1 MRRLSHI
8 LKTMNFEETEEQNM
22 IRNMVRDFAEEILL
36 PTTLARDQEQRA
48 PLDEWKKF
56 CETSLQ
62 GIAIDEKY
70 GGSPVD
76 DITEAIIVE
85 ELARVDPS
93 FSVMYCVHV
102 GLCSTTISIHG
113 NEQQKEKYLTRL
125 AGNEIGAYS
134 LSEAGSGTD
143 AAAMVCKAKLNDEGT
158 HYVLNGE
165 KMWVTNGSS
174 ADIYV
179 LFAKDVDHPEY
190 GVKKHGGTTA
200 FIVEKEFEGFSVG
213 KKEDKL
219 GIRSSDTCSLLLE
232 DCLVPVENVL
242 KMPGEGFP
250 IAMNALDNSRIG
262 IAAQALGIS
271 QGAYESAL
279 NYSHERKTFGKPIS
293 YHQSVGNILAD
304 MATQIE
310 ASRMMVYKAA
320 WTKQKHYEDGGP
332 RHTKEASMAKLFAG
346 DTAMWV
352 SERAV
357 QVLGGYGYT
366 TDFPVERFFRD
377 AKITQI
383 YEGTQEVQ
391 RIVINRAI
399 VP

>member
-1 MRRLSHI
+1 MEFR
-8 LKTMNFEETEEQNM
+8 ETEEQGM
-22 IRNMVRDFAEEILL
+22 IREMVRGFAEEFLA
-36 PTTLARDQEQRA
+36 PTCLERDRDQIA
-48 PLDEWKKF
+48 PIKEWLEF
-56 CETSLQ
+56 CEKTGLQ
-62 GIAIDEKY
+62 GITIPEEF

-76 DITEAIIVE
+76 DVSEAIIIE

-102 GLCSTTISIHG
+102 GLCSLTIALHG
-113 NEQQKEKYLTRL
+113 NNEQKKKYLTRL
-125 AGNEIGAYS
+125 AGSEVGAYS
-134 LSEAGSGTD
+134 LSEAGAGTD
-143 AAAMVCKAKLNDEGT
+143 AAALGCKARISEDGS

-165 KMWVTNGSS
+165 KMWVTNGST

-179 LFAKDVDHPEY
+179 LFAKDTEHPDF
-190 GVKKHGGTTA
+190 GTKRHGGTTA
-200 FIVEKEFEGFSVG
+200 FIVEKGFSGFSIG

-219 GIRSSDTCSLLLE
+219 GIRSSDTCSLILE
-232 DCLVPVENVL
+232 DCIVPVENVL
-242 KMPGEGFP
+242 RGAGEGFP

-262 IAAQALGIS
+262 IAAQALGIA
-271 QGAYESAL
+271 QGSFEAAL
-279 NYSHERKTFGKPIS
+279 NYAHERKAFDKPIAH
-293 YHQSVGNILAD
+293 HQSIGNYLAD
-304 MATQIE
+304 MATRTE
-310 ASRMMVYKAA
+310 AARFMVYRAA
-320 WTKQKHYEDGGP
+320 WAKQMHYEEGGD

-357 QVLGGYGYT
+357 QVLGGYGFT

-391 RIVINRAI
+391 RIVINRSI
-399 VP
+399 SPE